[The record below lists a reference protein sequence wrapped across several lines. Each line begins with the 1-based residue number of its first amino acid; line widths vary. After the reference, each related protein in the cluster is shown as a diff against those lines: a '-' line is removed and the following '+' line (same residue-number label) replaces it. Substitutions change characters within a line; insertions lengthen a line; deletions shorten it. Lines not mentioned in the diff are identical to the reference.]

1 MGALLPL
8 LVGDSGQVWSMLL
21 LDWLTCSENDGA
33 VLPLDGEVLLG
44 SSSGRS
50 SKLMAGK
57 DMFPVIVK

>member
-21 LDWLTCSENDGA
+21 LDWLTCSEKDGA